1 MGVQHTAL
9 GSGGYI
15 GPSSKGERD
24 SYYSHASTE
33 ADIFFPMRGIWDWD
47 MVHYFRMR
55 WSPGNTDQ

>member
-9 GSGGYI
+9 AVADTLVRLARE
-15 GPSSKGERD
+15 ERD

-33 ADIFFPMRGIWDWD
+33 ADIFFPCVTLDWD